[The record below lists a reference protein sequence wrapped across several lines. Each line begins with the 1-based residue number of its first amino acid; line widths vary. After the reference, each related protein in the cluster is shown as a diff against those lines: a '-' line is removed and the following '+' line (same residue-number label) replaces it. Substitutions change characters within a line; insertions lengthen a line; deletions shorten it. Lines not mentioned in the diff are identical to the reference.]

1 MPRSH
6 FDVCTNGVT
15 ISDDE
20 RRPYASRL
28 AARACCGRVSSHARR
43 SSTMQQP
50 DPWPYDSEAEW
61 RLWRTHLDHLEAVPH
76 IDTLKR
82 AADAEIARIV
92 RCREGHWG
100 APHRPAR
107 AVDVAY

>member
-1 MPRSH
+1 
-6 FDVCTNGVT
+6 
-15 ISDDE
+15 
-20 RRPYASRL
+20 
-28 AARACCGRVSSHARR
+28 
-43 SSTMQQP
+43 MQQP
-50 DPWPYDSEAEW
+50 DPWPYDCEAEW

-100 APHRPAR
+100 GRPHRPALVPQR
-107 AVDVAY
+107 VGSRGRNV